1 MSEWDGRQVS
11 LGALACC
18 GFWMAGVALIV
29 GSLIGLLPHHWAAAG
44 QVVAMIGCLRTVL
57 RAIHEQERR
66 VHDAFEF
73 GRATAD
79 LKIVRE

>member
-18 GFWMAGVALIV
+18 GFWMGGIALIAA
-29 GSLIGLLPHHWAAAG
+29 SLVGLLPHHWAAAG

-57 RAIHEQERR
+57 RAIHDQERR
-66 VHDAFEF
+66 ARDAFDL
-73 GRATAD
+73 GRESAALRLMRD
-79 LKIVRE
+79 